1 MVGGISLRRDGYQV
15 KQVVLEALR
24 EEKERNF
31 RRSSTEVGSSDS

>member
-24 EEKERNF
+24 EEKERTSGG
-31 RRSSTEVGSSDS
+31 RQLR